1 MKTWIDAFKGYLKPP
16 VLLFLFLGFSC
27 GVPYNLVGSTLSLW
41 LAQSMTATAAIGLFA
56 LVLIPYNFK
65 FLWAPFIDSV
75 EIPYLAKRLG
85 RKKAWGA
92 VFQIGL
98 AVSILGLALTPPAEN
113 QWVYRFFTTA
123 DGQEIENILPLQTF
137 FWAFLT
143 AFFAASQDIV
153 VDALRVDT
161 LTKDE
166 MGEGASLYQYG
177 YRMGMLLSGAGVLA
191 LSSRVSWSAAYAV
204 TAFFVFVGLL
214 ALLRVKNV
222 SEKGEK
228 ADIRQLFFPA
238 FKDFVS
244 RHKNWIVVLSFVVL
258 YKLCNA
264 MLGKMAYVFYAKMDF
279 TTDQIALVSGT
290 IGPFVTMI
298 GVAIGGIL
306 VARFSVLKCLFYLGW
321 VECLT
326 SLTFALLSI
335 VGNNVPFFVLTIV
348 FDNIVGGMGGSV
360 FVAYLSGLCSRKCSA
375 TQYALLSG
383 LMAISTSFVASVS
396 GFLAE
401 KMGWY
406 EFFIMTGFLMVPALC
421 LLIGLMNH
429 ERKVS

>member
-1 MKTWIDAFKGYLKPP
+1 MKTWINAFKGYFKPP

-41 LAQSMTATAAIGLFA
+41 LTQSMTATAVIGLFA

-75 EIPYLAKRLG
+75 EIPYLSKRLG

-92 VFQIGL
+92 VFQVGL
-98 AVSILGLALTPPAEN
+98 ALSILGLAFSNPAEN
-113 QWVYRFFTTA
+113 RWVYRFFTEV
-123 DGQEIENILPLQTF
+123 DGQRIENILPLQTF

-191 LSSRVSWSAAYAV
+191 LSSRVSWPVAYAV
-204 TAFFVFVGLL
+204 TAFLVFVGLV
-214 ALLRVKNV
+214 ALLRVKNIT
-222 SEKGEK
+222 EKTEK
-228 ADIRQLFFPA
+228 TDIKHLFFPA
-238 FKDFVS
+238 FKDFIE
-244 RHKNWIVVLSFVVL
+244 RHKNWLTVLAFVVL

-264 MLGKMAYVFYAKMDF
+264 MLGKMAYVFYAKTGF
-279 TTDQIALVSGT
+279 TTDQIALVSST
-290 IGPFVTMI
+290 IGPFVTMV

-306 VARFSVLKCLFYLGW
+306 VARFSVLKCLFYLGC

-326 SLTFALLSI
+326 SLAFALLSMA
-335 VGNNVPFFVLTIV
+335 GNNVPFFVLTIV

-383 LMAISTSFVASVS
+383 LMAMSTSFVASTS
-396 GFLAE
+396 GFLAQ

-421 LLIGLMNH
+421 LLIGLMKD